1 MSEENICGNQKEEL
15 AMAAMF
21 FTRSWQMWNI
31 CRGPHKH
38 NSHKVPTEHVVLQEI
53 NKMRNITINRWTTD
67 AV

>member
-21 FTRSWQMWNI
+21 FTRSRQMWNI

-38 NSHKVPTEHVVLQEI
+38 TYKVPTEHVVLQDIKQNE
-53 NKMRNITINRWTTD
+53 KYYH
-67 AV
+67 